1 MDGGA
6 YFVGRTEL
14 LKWINTTLG
23 LSLTKIEQC
32 APGSVACQL
41 MDVLHPGMVPLNKVN
56 FNAKNEYEYVNNY
69 KILQTVFDKLNI
81 AKHVEVNKLIKGKAL
96 DNLEFMQWLKK
107 HFDQSVG
114 TGKRLED
121 YDPAARRVQAG
132 AKTNAG
138 TTHRPSS
145 ARPASARPGTARS
158 PVGTVATVSRTSSK
172 PSSGRATPAVPLVDS
187 SQMDALNEEI
197 TQLKLNTDAV
207 EKERDFYFSK
217 LRDVEIMCQMAE
229 FKEMPVVKAIIQI
242 LYASD
247 ENVDVLQIA
256 QSAIEET
263 HRNVDVLQIEQS
275 ADEETHSTD

>member
-23 LSLTKIEQC
+23 LNLTKIEQC
-32 APGSVACQL
+32 APGYVACQL
-41 MDVLHPGMVPLNKVN
+41 MDVLHPGMVPLSKVN

-69 KILQTVFDKLNI
+69 KVLQSVFDKLNI
-81 AKHVEVNKLIKGKAL
+81 AQHVEVNKLIKGKAL

-114 TGKRLED
+114 TGRKVEE
-121 YDPAARRVQAG
+121 YDPEARRAQVG
-132 AKTNAG
+132 AKSTSGG
-138 TTHRPSS
+138 TTHRPAS
-145 ARPASARPGTARS
+145 ARPTSARPGTARS
-158 PVGTVATVSRTSSK
+158 PGNGTTTSRTTSRTT
-172 PSSGRATPAVPLVDS
+172 SGRATPAAVPFVDTN
-187 SQMDALNEEI
+187 QIDALNEEI
-197 TQLKLNTDAV
+197 TQLKLSVDGI

-229 FKEMPVVKAIIQI
+229 FKEMPVVKAIIEI

-247 ENVDVLQIA
+247 ENVDVLNIA
-256 QSAIEET
+256 QSAI
-263 HRNVDVLQIEQS
+263 DQ
-275 ADEETHSTD
+275 THSATDQISESPVPEM